1 MRRRTQFRDRNQ
13 AGELL
18 GDRLR
23 SYAGR
28 ERICVV
34 ALPRGGV
41 PVAAAVARR
50 LAAPLE
56 VLPVAKLGLPGQ
68 EELALGALAHGGALI
83 LNADVVAA
91 AGVAPARL
99 AELC

>member
-1 MRRRTQFRDRNQ
+1 MRRRPQFRDRNQ

-28 ERICVV
+28 EGICVV

-50 LAAPLE
+50 RLATPFE

-68 EELALGALAHGGALI
+68 EELAMGALARGGAPSSI
-83 LNADVVAA
+83 
-91 AGVAPARL
+91 PT
-99 AELC
+99 